1 MEIFKKVLRIILI
14 VLFPLGIIF
23 CIGKNLFSGN
33 FVSFL
38 GGVLLFGLGF
48 LLALWTLRP
57 DLVEPIKNF
66 FGG

>member
-1 MEIFKKVLRIILI
+1 MDKGSKILRLILI
-14 VLFPLGIIF
+14 ILFPLGIVY
-23 CIGKNLFSGN
+23 CVGKNLFNGN

-38 GGVLLFGLGF
+38 GGVCLFALGF

-57 DLVEPIKNF
+57 DLVQPIISF